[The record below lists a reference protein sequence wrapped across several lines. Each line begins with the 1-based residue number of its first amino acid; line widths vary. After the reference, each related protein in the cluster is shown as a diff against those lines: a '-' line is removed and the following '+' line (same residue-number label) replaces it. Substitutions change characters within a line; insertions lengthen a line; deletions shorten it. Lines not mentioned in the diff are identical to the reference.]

1 MWQKIKKWLGLA
13 DLNKDGK
20 VTAEDLE
27 LAKAL
32 VETKYREANEKINE
46 VADKVEVVAEKAKK
60 TATKVKAKTAK
71 AKK

>member
-27 LAKAL
+27 FARALA
-32 VETKYREANEKINE
+32 ETKFKLANEKINE
-46 VADKVEVVAEKAKK
+46 AADKVEVIADKAKK
-60 TATKVKAKTAK
+60 TAAKVKAKT
-71 AKK
+71 KK